1 MASAALNS
9 ERLLSARLRYV
20 FCNDVDGGSE
30 KLGIWEIPG
39 SKVPIRFGKYYILIK
54 VRFRFFLCFNLLK
67 HRKETT

>member
-39 SKVPIRFGKYYILIK
+39 SKVPIRFGKYYISTYLSK
-54 VRFRFFLCFNLLK
+54 YVLDFSYALTF
-67 HRKETT
+67 